1 VALHT
6 DQLNVMTHEQYWPT
20 VVSQVTTSTA
30 FITRLFSKVK
40 DERGSGVALNWTAAY
55 KLEDGQW
62 YSGYEILDT
71 TPIDE
76 FKEAQLDWVNFNV
89 PCSISGDE
97 EDKNQ
102 GKEAFHDLL
111 AQKMKLLTERATHY
125 MGKAVMQGTGAAAK
139 EPLGLSGGSATTGS
153 VAETP
158 TTRAYAGLTC
168 GTDDVGSGDFTN
180 WWRNQ
185 TLDGGDAAFTLAN
198 LRTIVS
204 KVKKVGG
211 KPSIIVTRIEG
222 TDAMWSL
229 CEGKQRYTTP
239 HPEIAEIGFTS
250 MQFDGIPVVHDF
262 HCYPSTG
269 TSSNWYVLQEDDFI
283 LRFIKGKFMHRT
295 PWMVPQDQ
303 DAKVMHLRN
312 KFTFGPRTPRIQGV
326 YHSAA
331 D

>member
-1 VALHT
+1 
-6 DQLNVMTHEQYWPT
+6 MTHEKYWPS

-30 FITRLFSKVK
+30 FISRLFSNVK
-40 DERGSGVALNWTAAY
+40 DETGSGVAQNWTAAY

-62 YSGYEILDT
+62 YTGYEILDT

-76 FKEAQLDWVNFNV
+76 FKEAQLAWVNFNI

-102 GKEAFHDLL
+102 GKEAFHNLL
-111 AQKMKLLTERATHY
+111 AEKMKLVTQRATHY
-125 MGKAVMQGTGAAAK
+125 MGKAIMQGTGETAK

-158 TTRAYAGLTC
+158 TTREYAGLTC

-185 TLDGGDAAFTLAN
+185 TVDGGDDPFSLSK
-198 LRTIVS
+198 LRSAVS
-204 KVKKVGG
+204 KSKKAGG

-222 TDAMWSL
+222 SDAMWESVQGL
-229 CEGKQRYTTP
+229 QRYTKP
-239 HPEIAEIGFTS
+239 HPEIAAIGFTS
-250 MQFDGIPVVHDF
+250 LSFDDIPVVHDF

-269 TSSNWYVLQEDDFI
+269 TSSNFYVLQEDDFI

-295 PWMVPQDQ
+295 PWLVPIDQ
-303 DAKVMHLRN
+303 EAKVMHCRN
-312 KFTFGPRTPRIQGV
+312 KLTFGPRTPRLQSV